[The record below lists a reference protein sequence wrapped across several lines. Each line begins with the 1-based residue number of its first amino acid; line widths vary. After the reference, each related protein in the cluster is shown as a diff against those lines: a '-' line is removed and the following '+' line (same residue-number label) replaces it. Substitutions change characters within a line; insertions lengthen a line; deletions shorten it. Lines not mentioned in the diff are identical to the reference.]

1 MKKRKCFERG
11 KWEGTWNLKPYLK
24 LKQVDLDNIHTLEK
38 ELPVEDIVI
47 EGQQRKMNELEDR
60 LVKFENTLG
69 KQIITR
75 KKFQLEII

>member
-1 MKKRKCFERG
+1 MWINELFHDHPFILLD
-11 KWEGTWNLKPYLK
+11 TWLL
-24 LKQVDLDNIHTLEK
+24 LGQVLDNIHTFEK

-60 LVKFENTLG
+60 LVKVENTLG